1 VVTESKYK
9 ELIEH
14 AKSQC
19 KLNKCNLDPL
29 DLVHDAILECSSN
42 EEYFKYIKASAK
54 REHSRNNILVKY
66 GTANATNYV
75 SQIQDSE
82 KQCKKCGEIKQ
93 SHLFPKD
100 AIDKRDGTTIHHYIC
115 KVCAYKHVAALL
127 KIKKYKDRTIVAR
140 QKAYWKREKE
150 KLSDKYIYHRL
161 LRRRFKKEEI
171 TNEMVKEKRKYLLS
185 KKACQ
190 KWS

>member
-1 VVTESKYK
+1 MVTESKYK

-14 AKSQC
+14 SKSQC

-29 DLVHDAILECSSN
+29 DLVHDAILECSSD
-42 EEYFKYIKASAK
+42 EEYFKHIKASIK

-75 SQIQDSE
+75 SQVDDSE

-100 AIDKRDGTTIHHYIC
+100 SFDKRDGSTLKHYIC
-115 KVCAYKHVAALL
+115 KICTYKYSKLYR
-127 KIKKYKDRTIVAR
+127 KKNKDKTVVER
-140 QKAYWKREKE
+140 QKRYWAREKE

-161 LRRRFKKEEI
+161 LRRRFKKDQI
-171 TNEMVKEKRKYLLS
+171 TDEMVRQKKSQLLL
-185 KKACQ
+185 KKN
-190 KWS
+190 SV